1 MKPEIRAI
9 WSCTLS
15 FMVQCAID
23 GIFVYNGV
31 RLRVLTPK
39 LGKERKVP
47 MYKMLKS

>member
-1 MKPEIRAI
+1 MYAVIHGT
-9 WSCTLS
+9 SYCS
-15 FMVQCAID
+15 CAID